1 MVHLSL
7 PGRVRSR
14 ARRLGTPVWLSLMPC
29 MSDKARLRP
38 NFKRSVGMLL
48 VCSML
53 AACSVSD
60 PENND
65 LAIESSQYEGWHS
78 VFEPRDLYDAQGV
91 ARSYELSFDEE
102 DPGRPIEFSKV
113 GSGKVEGV
121 REYAGLSGLIYT
133 LCGSST
139 RVNSATAKQN
149 AILAYGPPIAA
160 GDLPPDFILAD
171 PLLVSCDDAAALS
184 TEDSGY
190 LGRRITSVAGVLKFG
205 SYAIDA
211 NGRYSGSYGYESRGQ
226 NSGHVQFYRH
236 PQSGQLA
243 AVISMHYLD
252 RGSSK
257 FGRVVLFDQ
266 GQGAQSTGVSNR
278 YTSGYQSWNAQLK
291 RTLLDYH
298 PVLDADRQPLGYM
311 LEHAMEP
318 LSPTL
323 LPVGSDASYAQGIA
337 DIAYVVCSQPAN
349 HLVADPGQP
358 ALADNQAF
366 YLRYAQALAPQ
377 AAAVADA
384 SLARALDGC
393 QPGNEMAL
401 QVKVSNQRTQVII
414 AQQKSYDVA
423 EDGSF
428 GDAAASGKVRLFHNR
443 QGHLLAL
450 YRYRDASGNH
460 VGLRTNA
467 PGEIVATDFTRTP
480 HWHSLEADGSSKPYA
495 AARRF
500 NKLAWF
506 RPQDEIGQ
514 FRRVTRS
521 VAYKDVAFAV
531 CDLDTMMSDW
541 PLEMDGLLDANTTF
555 LLHDS
560 LRKLDAAGRLGRS
573 TKDVRHVM
581 NTCNR
586 ITTNLDLTFEVADG
600 AVYAVL
606 SGIGTPLKS
615 PLDAQ
620 GNFNRNGLSGHADF
634 YLDADNR
641 LVIAYAFHLN
651 DKVGGKSGRGI
662 ALESAP
668 AAHGQ
673 QNAVWQ
679 QADGP
684 WARTFTSG
692 NSYVA
697 LAHANNAAPM
707 KTRTGWPTRINRY
720 AYLPRDVMA
729 WQGVAGQAY
738 FLCEDYFY
746 VDGVYRNRET
756 GDFLPGY
763 NMDNAAEFRREM
775 PHLIVRGLIV
785 TGEVTGY
792 RFTNLTFNDFALTH
806 SVQTCRHSDN
816 PAGTAGVQAYGYE
829 NGAFYARNH
838 QGVQAGGNRGFSFT
852 SGWGE
857 GGHADSALFLTD
869 ANEAVMAYRYYLD
882 SNDESKGIAYG
893 LMFGSDARD
902 TPVVGS
908 D

>member
-1 MVHLSL
+1 MFQFPQSGLAPSH
-7 PGRVRSR
+7 
-14 ARRLGTPVWLSLMPC
+14 ARRLGASVEISPSPCLSVNDRLLSGVKLPLGALLIVC
-29 MSDKARLRP
+29 MLQ
-38 NFKRSVGMLL
+38 
-48 VCSML
+48 
-53 AACSVSD
+53 ACSVSD

-65 LAIESSQYEGWHS
+65 LAMESSQYEGWHS

-91 ARSYELSFDEE
+91 ARAYELSFDEE
-102 DPGRPIEFSKV
+102 DAGRPIEFSKA

-121 REYAGLSGLIYT
+121 REYAGLPGLVYT

-139 RVNSATAKQN
+139 RVNSTTAKQN
-149 AILAYGPPIAA
+149 AILAYGPPIAT
-160 GDLPPDFILAD
+160 GDLPPDFTLAD

-190 LGRRITSVAGVLKFG
+190 LGRRITNVAGVLKFG

-211 NGRYSGSYGYESRGQ
+211 DGRYSGSYGYENRGQ

-257 FGRVVLFDQ
+257 FGRIVLFDQ
-266 GQGAQSTGVSNR
+266 GQGAHSAGVSNR
-278 YTSGYQSWNAQLK
+278 YTSGYQSWNAQLQ

-323 LPVGSDASYAQGIA
+323 LLVGSDASYAQGIA
-337 DIAYVVCSQPAN
+337 DIAYVACSQPAN

-358 ALADNQAF
+358 ALADNQVF
-366 YLRYAQALAPQ
+366 YLRHAQALAPQ

-384 SLARALDGC
+384 TLARALDGC

-401 QVKVSNQRTQVII
+401 QVKVSNQRTQVLIG
-414 AQQKSYDVA
+414 QQKSYDVA

-450 YRYRDASGNH
+450 YRYRDASGSH

-467 PGEIVATDFTRTP
+467 PGEIVSTDFTRTP
-480 HWHSLEADGSSKPYA
+480 HWHSVEADGSSKPYA

-506 RPQDEIGQ
+506 RPEDETGQ

-531 CDLDTMMSDW
+531 CDMDTMMSDW
-541 PLEMDGLLDANTTF
+541 PLETDGLLDANTTF

-573 TKDVRHVM
+573 TKDVQHVM

-606 SGIGTPLKS
+606 SGLGSKLKS
-615 PLDAQ
+615 PIDAQ

-634 YLDADNR
+634 YLDDDNS

-651 DKVGGKSGRGI
+651 DKAGGKSGRGI
-662 ALESAP
+662 ALESPA

-684 WARTFTSG
+684 WARTLTSG

-697 LAHANNAAPM
+697 LAHASDAAPL

-720 AYLPRDVMA
+720 AYLPRDVIA
-729 WQGVAGQAY
+729 WQGVAGQGY

-746 VDGVYRNRET
+746 VDGAYRNRYT
-756 GDFLPGY
+756 GDFHPGY
-763 NMDNAAEFRREM
+763 NMDNAAEFRRNR
-775 PHLIVRGLIV
+775 PHLVVRGLIV
-785 TGEVTGY
+785 TGEVQNY
-792 RFTNLTFNDFALTH
+792 RLADLTFNDFELTR
-806 SVQTCRHSDN
+806 SVQACRHEEHLAAD
-816 PAGTAGVQAYGYE
+816 AGVQAYGYE

-838 QGVQAGGNRGFSFT
+838 QGVQAGGNRGFSFA

-869 ANEAVMAYRYYLD
+869 TNEAVLAYRYYLD

-902 TPVVGS
+902 APVVGS